1 MSSVADAFASI
12 CNYLRREETALRGLG
27 ASDLKACLRTGAGTK
42 GHTADTERYKH
53 YRLLNKIEKD
63 LTIEQRQE
71 ILEWEAKLCG
81 HPNMEQSDATSFAQL
96 ADILQRRKTDLRELG
111 KSSLEACFFTNKS
124 KTDKD
129 LKFGQNFFRRKA
141 ASLTDAQKEELAKWE
156 AEICVDSVALQPVV
170 DKEYNHLLE
179 ILEKRKTDL
188 RELGKS
194 SLEECFLTNK
204 SNTDKDLKFGQN
216 FFRRKAASLTD
227 AQKEELAKW
236 EAEICVDSVALQ
248 PVVDK
253 EYNHLLKILEKRKT
267 DLRELGKSSLEA
279 CFFTNKSKTDK
290 DLKFGQNFFRRKAAS
305 LTDAP
310 KEELAKWE
318 AEICVDSVALQ
329 PAVHE
334 EYSHLLKIL
343 EKRKTDLRELGKSS
357 LEACF
362 LTNKSNTDKDLK
374 FGQNFFSR
382 KAASLTDAQKEELAK
397 WEAEICGDGVALQ
410 PAVHEEYN
418 HLLKILEKRKTD
430 LRELGKSSLEACF
443 LTNKSKDG
451 SGWLEEKLLKRT
463 RVGTD
468 ALTLYAHSIWGEKCR
483 VQRYIDADADI
494 IYMIA
499 TACHI
504 PKMCQNH
511 LQLCGY
517 GCICNGY
524 HGFTERYA
532 RQLMFHALQ
541 YLGCEGVENRGG
553 PDAARGSE
561 GLGFVYELLGELG
574 LHCPLNEQ
582 YHKNPDR
589 RLQLFHL
596 PKWAPKF
603 LGESAREKIAEDELA
618 TWPPCQ
624 KAYFLKEEAEAALK
638 AKQDQSKQF
647 QSFEQLS
654 LEFDK
659 KTKRKNA

>member
-1 MSSVADAFASI
+1 MDF
-12 CNYLRREETALRGLG
+12 L
-27 ASDLKACLRTGAGTK
+27 AG
-42 GHTADTERYKH
+42 
-53 YRLLNKIEKD
+53 
-63 LTIEQRQE
+63 
-71 ILEWEAKLCG
+71 CG
-81 HPNMEQSDATSFAQL
+81 VQF
-96 ADILQRRKTDLRELG
+96 
-111 KSSLEACFFTNKS
+111 
-124 KTDKD
+124 
-129 LKFGQNFFRRKA
+129 
-141 ASLTDAQKEELAKWE
+141 KE
-156 AEICVDSVALQPVV
+156 
-170 DKEYNHLLE
+170 
-179 ILEKRKTDL
+179 
-188 RELGKS
+188 
-194 SLEECFLTNK
+194 
-204 SNTDKDLKFGQN
+204 
-216 FFRRKAASLTD
+216 
-227 AQKEELAKW
+227 
-236 EAEICVDSVALQ
+236 
-248 PVVDK
+248 
-253 EYNHLLKILEKRKT
+253 
-267 DLRELGKSSLEA
+267 
-279 CFFTNKSKTDK
+279 
-290 DLKFGQNFFRRKAAS
+290 
-305 LTDAP
+305 
-310 KEELAKWE
+310 
-318 AEICVDSVALQ
+318 
-329 PAVHE
+329 
-334 EYSHLLKIL
+334 
-343 EKRKTDLRELGKSS
+343 
-357 LEACF
+357 
-362 LTNKSNTDKDLK
+362 
-374 FGQNFFSR
+374 
-382 KAASLTDAQKEELAK
+382 
-397 WEAEICGDGVALQ
+397 
-410 PAVHEEYN
+410 
-418 HLLKILEKRKTD
+418 
-430 LRELGKSSLEACF
+430 
-443 LTNKSKDG
+443 G

-603 LGESAREKIAEDELA
+603 LGESAREKIAEEELA